1 MIQPKHITEYYINT
15 YIKPGD
21 TVIDA
26 TAGNGNDTV
35 KLCRAV
41 ENPGMVYA
49 FDIQEKALKE
59 TQKRLAEYGF
69 TNAKT
74 ILDTHSNLDKYV
86 NRPVKAVIFNL
97 GYLPGGDH
105 KLQTKYTTT
114 IEAIEKSLDI
124 LSDDGFI
131 SVTIYYGKNSGTEEK
146 EQVIKYLKELN
157 HTLYTVVLHDI
168 FNRPNNPPLTAIIT
182 KNNGT
187 T

>member
-26 TAGNGNDTV
+26 TAGNGNDTI
-35 KLCRAV
+35 KLCKSTG
-41 ENPGMVYA
+41 ETGIVYA
-49 FDIQEKALKE
+49 FDIQENALKE
-59 TQKRLAEYGF
+59 TKKRLAEYGF

-124 LSDDGFI
+124 LLDDGFI

-146 EQVIKYLKELN
+146 KQVIKYLKELN
-157 HTLYTVVLHDI
+157 HRLYTVVLHD
-168 FNRPNNPPLTAIIT
+168 FLNRPNNPPLTAIIT

-187 T
+187 I